1 MVNFEN
7 ETTVSTPA
15 GDIVKILWLQKREDL
30 HNELEKYNKL
40 KALSTE
46 PEQAVLKSKIGSL
59 LIELLPYLERKQ
71 TTPEQKEKR
80 ESQIKKIFFNEDEL
94 EPSEILDIVLEI
106 NKILDELR
114 VTRIDTRVRYDRSNV
129 EEDNRRQGYS

>member
-15 GDIVKILWLQKREDL
+15 GDIVKILLLQKREDL
-30 HNELEKYNKL
+30 HNELEKFNKL
-40 KALSTE
+40 KSLGTE

-59 LIELLPYLERKQ
+59 IIELLPYLKRKLK
-71 TTPEQKEKR
+71 TEEY
-80 ESQIKKIFFNEDEL
+80 ESKTEVLKKVFFNDEEIDSPIIL
-94 EPSEILDIVLEI
+94 EIIQDI

-129 EEDNRRQGYS
+129 EEDNKRQGYS